1 VESTEISVS
10 SRWSEWNS
18 TCSTWIPPGFHVEM
32 DNNLAGL
39 PAKQFHLESRW
50 NSYFH
55 VDSMWNHLE
64 SMGEGKVLSQ
74 RPRLDRTLTGQ
85 DQKI

>member
-1 VESTEISVS
+1 
-10 SRWSEWNS
+10 
-18 TCSTWIPPGFHVEM
+18 M

-39 PAKQFHLESRW
+39 PAKKFHLESRW

-64 SMGEGKVLSQ
+64 SMGEGKVLESDDERIHSSKKQ
-74 RPRLDRTLTGQ
+74 HIDNLVPYESD
-85 DQKI
+85 DADIEMA

>member
-1 VESTEISVS
+1 ME
-10 SRWSEWNS
+10 SRWSPLKYLCQVGGVS
-18 TCSTWIPPGFHVEM
+18 GIPRVPHGPSGFHVEM

-39 PAKQFHLESRW
+39 PAKQFHLDSRW

-64 SMGEGKVLSQ
+64 SMGEGKVLLFCS
-74 RPRLDRTLTGQ
+74 D
-85 DQKI
+85 